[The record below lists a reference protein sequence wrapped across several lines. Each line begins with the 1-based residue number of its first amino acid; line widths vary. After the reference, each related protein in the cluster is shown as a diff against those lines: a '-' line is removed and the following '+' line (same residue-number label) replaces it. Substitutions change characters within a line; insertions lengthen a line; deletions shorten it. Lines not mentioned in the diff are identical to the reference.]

1 MSFVNSVFIRRF
13 LAHRFAIAGAVS
25 LGCVL
30 AGLPA
35 IAETANFARR
45 ELSPGFS
52 PEDGAVS
59 GHTGGSYSLAVISNR
74 DRNNNACLGYGD
86 SRPDHILVLES
97 DFEVLTLQ
105 VDSGGRD
112 TTLMIEGPEGFLC
125 GEDVDTA
132 NLDDQI
138 SSKPFKAGSYSVWI
152 GTMEPGDRQ
161 NYRLL
166 VTESQP

>member
-1 MSFVNSVFIRRF
+1 MSFVNSIFISRF
-13 LAHRFAIAGAVS
+13 LIRGFTLASAVS
-25 LGCVL
+25 LGF
-30 AGLPA
+30 A
-35 IAETANFARR
+35 IAAPPVAAETANFTRR

-52 PEDGAVS
+52 PEDGSVS

-97 DFEVLTLQ
+97 DFDALTLQ

-112 TTLMIEGPEGFLC
+112 TTLMIEGPDGFLC

-132 NLDDQI
+132 NLDDQV
-138 SSKPFKAGSYSVWI
+138 SGESFKAGSYSVWV